1 MRALPYQDAR
11 GADVRRTD
19 SLPAAEHAALEV
31 DMRTRYLVLPLL
43 ALAACTPTRIREQ
56 PVLQTGDRVGTADA
70 AVEAARQDIGRV
82 SREGNAQREALTAA
96 ALANC
101 APDVCAAI
109 TRGEVMIGMTELQ
122 VLAATRTTEAAW
134 QSRDA
139 GEATV
144 MLPVT
149 RSLAPRDA
157 AGELGMVQL
166 RNGLVAAYSYNE
178 AQGVRLVSSR
188 ADATTAGRASA
199 MADMLLREGDD
210 HVARGEFDMALNRY
224 DRAQVLR
231 PDDPLVE
238 YRIATVLD
246 KQLRPI
252 EALIRYQ
259 LFLHRLELEKIQ
271 ATGEAYG
278 YMASAIAQ
286 ARERVI
292 VLERQTR

>member
-1 MRALPYQDAR
+1 MRARPYQDAR
-11 GADVRRTD
+11 GADARRTD
-19 SLPAAEHAALEV
+19 SLPAAGHAVLEV
-31 DMRTRYLVLPLL
+31 DMHTRYLVLPLL
-43 ALAACTPTRIREQ
+43 ALAACAPTRIREQ

-157 AGELGMVQL
+157 AGELGMIQL